1 MQLVLLKSKQQM
13 IGLSVKYIHLLSG
26 EQEANNSI
34 GQLRSL
40 GESDTAR
47 SGQSVFLVS
56 ALVFTSVPTL
66 LLYILLLLVLL

>member
-13 IGLSVKYIHLLSG
+13 IGLSVKYFHLLSG
-26 EQEANNSI
+26 KQEANNSI

-47 SGQSVFLVS
+47 SGQ
-56 ALVFTSVPTL
+56 TGNT
-66 LLYILLLLVLL
+66 